1 MKLQKIICCL
11 VVFILLSSTLV
22 FATPDIE
29 LAAESAILIES
40 TTGQILYEKNSET
53 KMYPAS
59 ITKIL
64 TAIITLEQCNLSDI
78 VTVSQAAVS
87 NLPQGS
93 STGELKAGET
103 FTVEQLLYALLV
115 NSGNDAANVL
125 AEHIAGS
132 NESFAT
138 IMNTKATEIG
148 ATNSNFV
155 NPHGLHEENHYV
167 TAKDMSL
174 IAKYAMYNET
184 FRQIVT
190 TQTYT
195 MPNTEIYT
203 EEERVY
209 TNTNLMLFDKA
220 MPGNSVNYYY
230 EYITGIKTGQTTQ
243 AGKTLVASA
252 KKDNMELICVILGVK
267 NSNETSNRYLDAK
280 KLFTYGF
287 NNYFLT
293 EITTPIK
300 NIEISNSKKNQELEL
315 QIKDNGYILSSS
327 PVDASA
333 LNYRIE
339 QKQGLMAPI
348 NQGDEVGKIIFDI
361 NDQVYEYTLIAKN
374 NVEVKD
380 SIFTSIMNFFKWIFK
395 IIFYI
400 ILIFIA
406 IVVLFRIFVI
416 LTRKKR
422 RKRKRSNGP
431 RRRAKLD

>member
-1 MKLQKIICCL
+1 MKIQKIISML
-11 VVFILLSSTLV
+11 VVFVLLLSTLV

-29 LAAESAILIES
+29 LSAESAILIEA
-40 TTGQILYEKNSET
+40 TTGQVLYEKNSEE

-64 TAIITLEQCNLSDI
+64 TAIIALEECNLTDI
-78 VTVSQAAVS
+78 VTVSEIAVS
-87 NLPQGS
+87 SLPQGS
-93 STGELKAGET
+93 STGELKSGET

-138 IMNTKATEIG
+138 MMNTKATEIG
-148 ATNSNFV
+148 ATTSNFV
-155 NPHGLHEENHYV
+155 NPHGLHDEKHYV
-167 TAKDMSL
+167 TAKDMVL
-174 IAKYAMYNET
+174 IAKYAMSNEV
-184 FRQIVT
+184 FRRIVS

-203 EEERVY
+203 DEERVY

-230 EYITGIKTGQTTQ
+230 EYITGIKTGQTSQ

-252 KKDNMELICVILGVK
+252 KKDNMELICVILGVR
-267 NSNETSNRYLDAK
+267 NSSETANRYLDAK

-293 EITTPIK
+293 QITTPIK
-300 NIEISNSKKNQELEL
+300 NIEISNAKKGQELEV
-315 QIKDNGYILSSS
+315 QIKDNGYLLSTTS
-327 PVDASA
+327 VDASS
-333 LNYRIE
+333 LNYRMV

-348 NQGDEVGKIIFDI
+348 NQGDEIGTIIFDI
-361 NDQVYEYTLIAKN
+361 NDQVYEYTLVAKN

-380 SIFTSIMNFFKWIFK
+380 SIFETIMNFFKWIFK

-431 RRRAKLD
+431 RRRAKQD